1 MVDGAD
7 ILIHVKGVAGAW
19 RCITNILEYMY
30 EIYISGSVLNGE
42 TYQLQRTDESFFEP
56 WGQGRKGLSHTVHK
70 KPSMLRR
77 NIR

>member
-56 WGQGRKGLSHTVHK
+56 WV
-70 KPSMLRR
+70 
-77 NIR
+77 